1 MLSEKQMMDAITF
14 VQTYKDALNCVE
26 QVAENREN
34 YNYYENT
41 TKMLVEAI
49 KEKQIHMDKH

>member
-14 VQTYKDALNCVE
+14 VQTYKDALHCVE

-34 YNYYENT
+34 YNYYQNT
-41 TKMLVEAI
+41 TKMLVEGI
-49 KEKQIHMDKH
+49 QQKQIQMDKH